1 MKVVIA
7 EDEFLER
14 KAMRKFLEEHFSDIE
29 QVEEA
34 VNGRKAIEVA
44 ESIQPDIILMDIKMP
59 GINGLEAMESICQAF
74 PLTKFI
80 MVTAYDTFEYA
91 KQAMKLGVREYIL
104 KPSKKEEIIRAI
116 LNVKSELEQDKQM
129 LENRRALFLTKVIQG
144 EDAHPLQQ
152 SLCPDMQSGYFIMA
166 NKPLTLSDDYITQD
180 NIALYVSNERL
191 DNADVLKQIRSLQ
204 LTLGDDHYIGAG
216 HPYDK
221 VEDLT
226 TSYYEAKKALRQLL
240 KAKQKQ
246 YGFAATNQSEEIPTN
261 RLLEA
266 IRDGE
271 EEKVWVLFDVIAPHA
286 NVELFVQIKQLAEDK
301 GIKLDTTPEE
311 IVTTEDWKEFIQLV
325 CKEIKHYFQSQD
337 KIVKAKQFIENNYH
351 KQINLVDVSSY
362 TDLSTNYVSN
372 LFHEATGS
380 TFIDYLTEIR
390 IKKAKELLQTNNATL
405 KEISYEI
412 GYKDPNYFSRVFKKH
427 VGLSPKQYQSQ
438 IVK

>member
-29 QVEEA
+29 QIEEA
-34 VNGRKAIEVA
+34 VNGRKAIEIA
-44 ESIQPDIILMDIKMP
+44 ETIQPDIMLMDIKMP
-59 GINGLEAMESICQAF
+59 GINGLDAMESICQAF

-80 MVTAYDTFEYA
+80 MVTAYDSFDYA

-116 LNVKSELEQDKQM
+116 LNVKNELEQDKQM

-144 EDAHPLQQ
+144 EDADTLQQ
-152 SLCPDMQSGYFIMA
+152 SLYPHMESGYFMMA
-166 NKPLTLSDDYITQD
+166 NKPLTLSDSYITQD
-180 NIALYVSNERL
+180 NIALYISNESL

-204 LTLGDDHYIGAG
+204 LSLGDDYYIGAG
-216 HPYDK
+216 HPYQSS
-221 VEDLT
+221 EDLT
-226 TSYYEAKKALRQLL
+226 TSYYQAKKALRQLL
-240 KAKQKQ
+240 QAKQKN
-246 YGFAATNQSEEIPTN
+246 YGFASYEIEEVPTEQ
-261 RLLEA
+261 LLEA

-271 EEKVWVLFDVIAPHA
+271 EEKVRVLFDAIAPHA
-286 NVELFVQIKQLAEDK
+286 NIELFVQIKQITDDK
-301 GIKLDTTPEE
+301 GIKLGMTPEE
-311 IVTTEDWKEFIQLV
+311 LITTEDWKEFIQHV
-325 CKEIKHYFQSQD
+325 CKEMKHFFQSQD
-337 KIVKAKQFIENNYH
+337 KIVKAKHFIESNYH
-351 KQINLVDVSSY
+351 NPINLDDVSAF
-362 TDLSTNYVSN
+362 TELSTNYLSN
-372 LFHEATGS
+372 LFHEATGT

-390 IKKAKELLQTNNATL
+390 IKKAKELLQANNATL

>member
-29 QVEEA
+29 QIEEA
-34 VNGRKAIEVA
+34 VNGRKAIELAKSV
-44 ESIQPDIILMDIKMP
+44 QPEIMLMDIKMP
-59 GINGLEAMESICQAF
+59 GINGLEAMESICREF

-116 LNVKSELEQDKQM
+116 LNVKEELEQEKQM

-144 EDAHPLQQ
+144 EDAHTIQQ
-152 SLCPDMQSGYFIMA
+152 NLCPDMQSGYFLMA
-166 NKPLTLSDDYITQD
+166 NQPLTLSDNYITQD
-180 NIALYVSNERL
+180 NIALYISNQKL
-191 DNADVLKQIRSLQ
+191 NNAEVLKQVRRLQ
-204 LTLGDDHYIGAG
+204 LFLGADYYIGVG
-216 HPYDK
+216 HPYDNL
-221 VEDLT
+221 EELT

-240 KAKQKQ
+240 KAKQKN
-246 YGFAATNQSEEIPTN
+246 YGFATNDSEGIPTN
-261 RLLEA
+261 SLLEA
-266 IRDGE
+266 IREGE
-271 EEKVWVLFDVIAPHA
+271 EQKVWVLFDAIAPHV
-286 NVELFVQIKQLAEDK
+286 NVELFVQIKQIAEDK
-301 GIKLDTTPEE
+301 GIKLNITPEE
-311 IVTTEDWKEFIQLV
+311 LVTTEDWKEFIQLV
-325 CKEIKHYFQSQD
+325 CKEIKQYFQSQD

-351 KQINLVDVSSY
+351 QQINLVDVSAY
-362 TDLSTNYVSN
+362 TDLSTNYLSN
-372 LFHEATGS
+372 LFHEVTGS

-390 IKKAKELLQTNNATL
+390 IKNAKELLQTNNATL